1 MSWTKSYEH
10 AKWWWRDEEGCEAD
24 GRHNRV
30 IYRAQVPPQAIL
42 AYMVYPEVEY
52 SDGYGDQFVVDPEFL
67 SDSNVGIFAVY
78 PKVGHRSTPVYG
90 DGCMGW
96 LPKSQGALAARIT
109 AENQARDFFR
119 GFSHKGPDLNG
130 DGRKSA
136 PGW

>member
-1 MSWTKSYEH
+1 VGLHDIGRNGDRPVVYAQPAPRPNHSVAVCRASHPSGRSNMSWTKSYEH

-67 SDSNVGIFAVY
+67 SD
-78 PKVGHRSTPVYG
+78 
-90 DGCMGW
+90 
-96 LPKSQGALAARIT
+96 
-109 AENQARDFFR
+109 FFR